1 MRIRLERPT
10 LQQKEE
16 AILFRKEF
24 FDHGETVINGSEM
37 LDGIGSYEEWLKHIT
52 MNANPETADP
62 NWVITDTFFAVNENG
77 RIVGVIDL
85 RHELKGFLKDFGH
98 CGYSVRPKERKKGYA
113 TEMLSQILAVALQA
127 GLPSIQLS
135 VERTNTASVKTILR
149 NGGVYERSFEYEG
162 ETADVYRISLK

>member
-1 MRIRLERPT
+1 MKIRLERPK
-10 LQQKEE
+10 LEQEEE

-37 LDGIGSYEEWLKHIT
+37 LDGIDNYKEWLKHIT

-62 NWVITDTFFAVNENG
+62 NWVVTDTFFAVDENG

-85 RHELKGFLKDFGH
+85 RHELKGFLIDFGH

-127 GLPSIQLS
+127 GFSSVQLS
-135 VERTNTASVKTILR
+135 VECSNIASVKTILR
-149 NGGVYERSFEYEG
+149 NGGVYQRNFEYEG
-162 ETADVYRISLK
+162 KTADVYRINLK